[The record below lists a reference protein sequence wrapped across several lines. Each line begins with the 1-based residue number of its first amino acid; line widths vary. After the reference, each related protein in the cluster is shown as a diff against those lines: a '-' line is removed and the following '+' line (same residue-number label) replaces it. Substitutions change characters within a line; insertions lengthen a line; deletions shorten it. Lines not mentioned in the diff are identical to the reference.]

1 MEKIKLPHRHGGGGN
16 LALLQ
21 EQLDRVDHFQRVAEV
36 FKLLDD
42 ATRIR
47 VFWLLCHC
55 EECVLNIS
63 AMMGMS
69 SPAVSHHLRALKN
82 SGLIV
87 SRRTGKE
94 VYYRASATEQSRLLH
109 QMIEQIMSIT
119 CPEREPGRTPAEYQ
133 PSQIEAVRE
142 IHDSLLRNMETRVTI
157 EELSRK
163 YLINPTTLKAAFKA
177 VYGTSIAAHIKEH
190 RMEQAAKLLRES
202 DMSIAEV
209 AQAVGYDS
217 QSKFTTAFKAFFQM
231 LPREYRANHN
241 GQKNIPPSG
250 QSFEG

>member
-1 MEKIKLPHRHGGGGN
+1 MLFR
-16 LALLQ
+16 
-21 EQLDRVDHFQRVAEV
+21 
-36 FKLLDD
+36 
-42 ATRIR
+42 
-47 VFWLLCHC
+47 
-55 EECVLNIS
+55 S
-63 AMMGMS
+63 
-69 SPAVSHHLRALKN
+69 
-82 SGLIV
+82 
-87 SRRTGKE
+87 
-94 VYYRASATEQSRLLH
+94 
-109 QMIEQIMSIT
+109 
-119 CPEREPGRTPAEYQ
+119 YQ

>member
-82 SGLIV
+82 SVPAQPDRGRPGDTRQPV
-87 SRRTGKE
+87 KE
-94 VYYRASATEQSRLLH
+94 Y
-109 QMIEQIMSIT
+109 
-119 CPEREPGRTPAEYQ
+119 G
-133 PSQIEAVRE
+133 
-142 IHDSLLRNMETRVTI
+142 DTR
-157 EELSRK
+157 
-163 YLINPTTLKAAFKA
+163 
-177 VYGTSIAAHIKEH
+177 HH
-190 RMEQAAKLLRES
+190 
-202 DMSIAEV
+202 
-209 AQAVGYDS
+209 
-217 QSKFTTAFKAFFQM
+217 
-231 LPREYRANHN
+231 
-241 GQKNIPPSG
+241 
-250 QSFEG
+250 